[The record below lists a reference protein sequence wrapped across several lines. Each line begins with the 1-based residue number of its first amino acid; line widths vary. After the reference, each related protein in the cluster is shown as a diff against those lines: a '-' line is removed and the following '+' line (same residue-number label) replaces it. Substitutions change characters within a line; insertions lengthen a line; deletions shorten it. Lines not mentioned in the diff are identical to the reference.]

1 MALADGVYG
10 AAPSPTPMAFQERAT
25 EHLEAAGEAADAW
38 MHIGIAG
45 IYAMLHLADTVQ
57 HGLRDI
63 IYELRS

>member
-1 MALADGVYG
+1 MQANGVYRPG
-10 AAPSPTPMAFQERAT
+10 ASARHMAHQERVV

-38 MHIGIAG
+38 IHIGIAG
-45 IYAMLHLADTVQ
+45 VYAVLHLADTVQ